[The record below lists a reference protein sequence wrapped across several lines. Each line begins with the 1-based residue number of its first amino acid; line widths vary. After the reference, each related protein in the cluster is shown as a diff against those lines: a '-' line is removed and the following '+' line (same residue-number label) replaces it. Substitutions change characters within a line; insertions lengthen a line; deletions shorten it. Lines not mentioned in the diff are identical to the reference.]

1 MRRLLPLCLV
11 LALFTSIAL
20 AQDAEEGEETL
31 FDSIAWTDG
40 PGRGDVGGIATVTV
54 PEGYLFAGAGDTVRL
69 MRAMGNLITNTEKGF
84 LSPAD
89 YFDEAGATW
98 FLVFEFDDIGY
109 VEKADEE
116 EIDADDLLEQMI
128 ENNKQETIERKRQG
142 LTPFKLRG
150 WAISPRYDARAKYLE
165 WAIDLEDENGE
176 SFVNH
181 NIRLLGRQGVM
192 RVTLVCGAAELH
204 EVLVVAKDLLRAYS
218 FNSGER
224 YSEYTAGDKVWKYG
238 LTGLIAGGGVALAA
252 KAGIFKWLWKL
263 LLPLGVAIAAFFR
276 RIFGS
281 RKKNVYAHRGGEDR
295 AE

>member
-224 YSEYTAGDKVWKYG
+224 YSEYIAGDKVWKYG